1 MGIVK
6 LLTLILEALAD
17 LHDWLTPSRA
27 DVRAEIHNAVVKASE
42 TGDTSEL
49 EKVIQTKVGG

>member
-6 LLTLILEALAD
+6 LLTLILEAMAE

-27 DVRAEIHNAVVKASE
+27 DVRAEIHNSVVKASE
-42 TGDTSEL
+42 TGDTSSL
-49 EKVIQTKVGG
+49 EEVIQKKVGG

>member
-17 LHDWLTPSRA
+17 LHHWLTPSKA
-27 DVRAEIHNAVVKASE
+27 DIRAEIHNAVVKASE

-49 EKVIQTKVGG
+49 EKVIQKGN

>member
-17 LHDWLTPSRA
+17 LHDWLTPSKA
-27 DVRAEIHNAVVKASE
+27 DVRAEVHNAVVKASE
-42 TGDTSEL
+42 TGDTSDL
-49 EKVIQTKVGG
+49 EEVIQKGN

>member
-17 LHDWLTPSRA
+17 LHDWLTPSKA

-42 TGDTSEL
+42 TGDTSDL
-49 EKVIQTKVGG
+49 ESTIQRRIGG